1 VSSAQYFSTIAV
13 KLQELSMTEE
23 SQDQEPKRVDSLEAA
38 DNEQSNRQLMWSI
51 GVLVVGLLI
60 ILVIY
65 R

>member
-1 VSSAQYFSTIAV
+1 
-13 KLQELSMTEE
+13 MTEE

-51 GVLVVGLLI
+51 GILVVGLLI